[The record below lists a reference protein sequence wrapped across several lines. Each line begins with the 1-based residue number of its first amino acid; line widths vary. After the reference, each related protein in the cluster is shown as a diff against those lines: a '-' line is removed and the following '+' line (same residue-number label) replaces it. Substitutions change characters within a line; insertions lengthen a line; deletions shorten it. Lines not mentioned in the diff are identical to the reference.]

1 MQCIVFFIRGS
12 LAAGRLLATLL
23 ALAALLIGVA
33 PPAAAVPVTSL
44 YVVLVPGVDLAQ
56 AAQDAMRVELVRLTG
71 RRASAS
77 DPNLAALI
85 TMARQYAQLER
96 ATTSGQTQVVFDEST
111 LSAALLAAGAPLW
124 GADRPLLWVSL
135 PPLDAAFDQAL
146 RQRLTQAAE
155 ERGLPLTIAPAA
167 AAPALSA
174 PTAAAATAPAPA
186 PALTAQGAL
195 DAAHAAGASAALIGV
210 PVPGQPGSL
219 QWTLTTAE
227 GAGMW
232 VGGPEFAIDQA
243 ADTLA
248 SAAHAIDQSPV
259 GRFACHISGVTDL
272 AALVNALDAVRDTGG
287 VSEVDFEEVDG
298 DQLMLQLSARGSAP
312 QLERAIAGS
321 VLQATGTGADGLLE
335 YRYVPGH

>member
-1 MQCIVFFIRGS
+1 
-12 LAAGRLLATLL
+12 
-23 ALAALLIGVA
+23 
-33 PPAAAVPVTSL
+33 
-44 YVVLVPGVDLAQ
+44 
-56 AAQDAMRVELVRLTG
+56 VELVRLTG

-124 GADRPLLWVSL
+124 GEDRPLLWVSL
-135 PPLDAAFDQAL
+135 PPTDAAVDQAL

-167 AAPALSA
+167 PASPAPAPAVSA
-174 PTAAAATAPAPA
+174 PTAAAAPAPA
-186 PALTAQGAL
+186 PGLTAQGAL

-210 PVPGQPGSL
+210 PVPGQPDSL

-227 GAGMW
+227 GADMW
-232 VGGPEFAIDQA
+232 VGSPEFVIDQA

-272 AALVNALDAVRDTGG
+272 PALVNALDAVRDTGG
-287 VSEVDFEEVDG
+287 VSEVDIDEVDG
-298 DQLMLQLSARGSAP
+298 DQLTLQLSARGSGP